1 MVTLLSV
8 VASAAALIAIKQ
20 KRGSRASDSRDLKAQ
35 ARLLTQAAAQRLK
48 DEDLAGAQDI
58 ILAVLT
64 NSQWPLSP
72 TPVDIGVS

>member
-1 MVTLLSV
+1 V

-20 KRGSRASDSRDLKAQ
+20 KREAEHQTAETLKAQ

-58 ILAVLT
+58 ILAVVC
-64 NSQWPLSP
+64 P
-72 TPVDIGVS
+72 